1 MTSLLYQQLPVVQY
15 LFLLNS
21 KPEFNTIMK
30 RTEFTVTLLLL
41 QLLVAP

>member
-30 RTEFTVTLLLL
+30 RIEFTVTLLLL